1 MQLFNKEA
9 SKKIFAH
16 TWYIYPLL
24 IGVIVVIWLWGFQ
37 AFHQP
42 SAHQTLLM
50 FFSTN
55 INNNYFTT
63 EIKNEFYKREDLR
76 QIDAYYSLPDLPT
89 YVSKLNLY
97 IRNSDILVLDKKTI
111 DDLKGY
117 QDRFFLN
124 FDDELLERY
133 FNIEPTHNYEYYTY
147 QASEESKTF
156 RYGIKIQNKGATNTY
171 LNQYMTFDNG
181 YDYYLC
187 LGVSSVNLGYIG
199 GENNAP
205 YDNAL
210 TYAKHLLDKQL

>member
-9 SKKIFAH
+9 SKRIFTH

-24 IGVIVVIWLWGFQ
+24 IGLITVIWLWGFQ

-42 SAHQTLLM
+42 SAHQSLLM

-55 INNNYFTT
+55 INNNGFAT

-89 YVSKLNLY
+89 YVTKLNLY
-97 IRNSDILVLDKKTI
+97 IRKSDILVLDKKTI
-111 DDLKGY
+111 NDLKGY
-117 QDRFFLN
+117 QERFFIE
-124 FDDELLERY
+124 FDDELISKY
-133 FNIEPTHNYEYYTY
+133 FDDPDYEYYTY
-147 QASEESKTF
+147 TDEKGQNYN
-156 RYGIKIQNKGATNTY
+156 YGIKIKDKSEVNTY
-171 LNQYMTFDNG
+171 LDSFMSFDNT

-187 LGVSSVNLGYIG
+187 LGASSVNLGYIG
-199 GENNAP
+199 GEYNVK

-210 TYAKHLLDKQL
+210 TFAKHLLDKQL